1 MDQQASTRV
10 VNTVPDATVRK
21 ALQELTEGEQILR
34 SALAGDI
41 ILGISPT
48 TVDRT
53 AVTAAWT
60 RTVTLT
66 LKNAA
71 GKVHDW
77 CNLAFATTASIGDS
91 SALGAATIASTTVT
105 FVKGVCSIVVTGSNH
120 AWVADETNTL
130 TIASMSILGNTVT
143 GGTSVETIVAA

>member
-1 MDQQASTRV
+1 MDQQESTRII
-10 VNTVPDATVRK
+10 NTVPDATVRK
-21 ALQELTEGEQILR
+21 ALQELSEAEQILR
-34 SALAGDI
+34 SALSGDMV
-41 ILGISPT
+41 LHISPT

-77 CNLAFATTASIGDS
+77 CNLALASKASIGNTSTAGTASIV
-91 SALGAATIASTTVT
+91 STTVT
-105 FVKGVCSIVVTGSNH
+105 FVKGVCSIVVTGSAH
-120 AWVADETNTL
+120 AWVADETDTL
-130 TIASMSILGNTVT
+130 TIANLTINGNTVT
-143 GGTSVETIVAA
+143 GGTSVQTFVAA